1 MEEVV
6 PQKRAELIG
15 DNTPE
20 AEEALV
26 PTHPPNGEVLPVQ
39 RELREFSECQ
49 FDSGEINKSSQ
60 SRTNN

>member
-6 PQKRAELIG
+6 PRKRAELIV
-15 DNTPE
+15 DKTPE

-26 PTHPPNGEVLPVQ
+26 VTHPPNGEVLPVQ

-49 FDSGEINKSSQ
+49 FDSGEMHKSS
-60 SRTNN
+60 